1 MRPRRLIAFLLVPVA
16 LAAGI
21 SVSPLAPVPSAQ
33 AAATTLMA
41 ESFGG
46 TTVTDPG
53 WLATGTTCLTRATT
67 ASSLPVCVGRAQ
79 PSPLVTQNPG
89 YARLTDNVAAQAG
102 GLLYN
107 RPIPSSGGLEVTFD
121 QYQYNDTITLFT
133 TGDGIS
139 FFLSDGSKSLTT
151 TGGLGSGLG
160 YTQNTTLG
168 TPGVN
173 GGYLGLGLDAHGNFA
188 TSADGKGAG
197 CANPGVA
204 QSPNA
209 LVLRGPG
216 QGSTGYCYLTQS
228 NLNLLGLPLGGSIR
242 NNLGLT
248 TVPSLSSGRSIRI
261 TVSADPLPVVTVY
274 ASANAGVIATAQI
287 LQYTMTTPP
296 PPTYKLG
303 FAGVNSAG
311 RDVHMVSNVVVSS
324 LNPLSR
330 LNLTTQVDHT
340 TAQPATYKEGD
351 VVPYQ
356 FVATNTSGTT
366 ALTTLAVTSTKSTP
380 ITCPSTTINA
390 RASVVC
396 TGSHTVT
403 AAEAAASPSTLIN
416 TATATAH
423 EGATVFTSNSSGA
436 TVPLVAPSPT
446 LTLVK
451 SASLGDTNANAKADA
466 GESIAYSFLVRN
478 TGNVTVSGITITD
491 PKVTGLAPSPVSLA
505 PGGQATI
512 TAAPYVVSAA
522 DIAAGVAVANSATA
536 GGVTA
541 AGTPV
546 MTTASTTSTPINY
559 TATVSLSA
567 SAALAPGATA
577 TIGSTVN
584 YSFTVTNTG
593 TVPLTGV
600 AVTSPLVGL
609 SARTYAWP
617 GTPGTLAAGQT
628 VTATATYVLQRPE
641 VDAGVLATT
650 AAVAGT
656 PPTGPVATAS
666 ASPSLTLTAAPA
678 ITLTKTAAPTVVQS
692 AGQVVTFSF
701 VATNTG
707 NVTLTSVAISDALPG
722 VSAISYGTWPTTA
735 NTLRAGQVITA
746 TATYTVTAGD
756 VAAGTISN
764 TASVSGTPPV
774 GSPVQ
779 GPASISVGV
788 YPDPVADTVT
798 VTQGESITFNVLT
811 NDGTAAT
818 GATFTRAPV
827 GPTPR
832 LIGAAAAVPATPV
845 SGSVSCVAV
854 GINRGECTYQSV
866 LFFAGEDSF
875 DYALSKSGQTWV
887 VHVAIT
893 VVPRN
898 HAPVASD
905 DRAVA
910 TVGGS
915 AITIS
920 PLANDTDLDAS
931 DVLRISATD
940 VPPGTRGAFGCGA
953 TTCSY
958 TPAADGWTGTI
969 TIGYTVSDRTVGGAG
984 IQSSTAAIRIYVD
997 PARQA
1002 ATGFHDAATVTTAA
1016 TVGGWSASSTALSP
1030 AGTCVSG
1037 RPTTTVSWLAVAL
1050 ATQWVVQRRLAGT
1063 TPGDWTTV
1071 AILPGATT
1079 SFQDTRLGEG
1089 HAYQWRVRPDLGRW
1103 NGTFSAASAAST
1115 QSGAA
1120 NAAGC

>member
-21 SVSPLAPVPSAQ
+21 TVSPFTAVPSAQ
-33 AAATTLMA
+33 AAATTLMT

-46 TTVTDPG
+46 TSVTDPG
-53 WLATGTTCLTRATT
+53 WLATGNTCLTRATV
-67 ASSLPVCVGRAQ
+67 ASSLPVCVGRATVA
-79 PSPLVTQNPG
+79 PLSSQNPG
-89 YARLTDNVAAQAG
+89 YARLTDNVAGQNG

-107 RPIPSSGGLEVTFD
+107 RPIPSSAGLDITFD
-121 QYQYNDTITLFT
+121 QYQYNDTVTLFT

-139 FFLSDGSKSLTT
+139 FFLADGSKSLTT

-160 YTQNTTLG
+160 YTQNTSLG

-173 GGYLGLGLDAHGNFA
+173 GGYLGLGLDATGNFS
-188 TSADGKGAG
+188 TSTDGKGAG
-197 CANPGVA
+197 CANPGVS

-216 QGSTGYCYLTQS
+216 QGSNGYCYLTQS
-228 NLNLLGLPLGGSIR
+228 TLNVLGLPLGGSIR

-248 TVPSLSSGRSIRI
+248 TVPSLSSGRAIRI
-261 TVSADPLPVVTVY
+261 TVSPDPLPLVTVY
-274 ASANAGVIATAQI
+274 ASANAGVIPSAVMFSYQ
-287 LQYTMTTPP
+287 MTTPP

-303 FAGVNSAG
+303 FAGVNSTG

-324 LNPLSR
+324 FNPLGR
-330 LNLTTQVDHT
+330 LNLTTQVDNT

-356 FVATNTSGTT
+356 FVASNTGTT
-366 ALTTLAVTSTKSTP
+366 ALTTLAVTSTKSAP
-380 ITCPSTTINA
+380 ITCPSTTVA
-390 RASVVC
+390 PRASVVC

-403 AAEAAASPSTLIN
+403 AAEATASPSTLIN
-416 TATATAH
+416 TATATAN
-423 EGATVFTSNSSGA
+423 EGATVFTSNASGA
-436 TVPLVAPSPT
+436 TVALVAPAPT

-451 SASLGDTNANAKADA
+451 SASLGDTNANAKADV

-478 TGNVTVSGITITD
+478 TGNVTVSGITIAD
-491 PKVTGLAPSPVSLA
+491 PKVTGLAPSPVSIA

-512 TAAPYVVSAA
+512 TAAPYVVTAG
-522 DIAAGVAVANSATA
+522 DIAAGVPVSNSATA
-536 GGVTA
+536 SGATA
-541 AGTPV
+541 SGAPV
-546 MTTASTTSTPINY
+546 MTVASTTSTPINY
-559 TATVSLSA
+559 APTVSLSA
-567 SAALAPGATA
+567 SAALAPGASA

-584 YSFTVTNTG
+584 YSYTVTNTG

-600 AVTSPLVGL
+600 AVSSPLVGL
-609 SARTYAWP
+609 SARTYSWP

-628 VTATATYVLQRPE
+628 VTATATYVLQRAE

-656 PPTGPVATAS
+656 PPTGPVVTAS
-666 ASPSLTLTAAPA
+666 ASPSLTLAAAPV
-678 ITLTKTAAPTVVQS
+678 ITLTKSAAPTVVQS

-707 NVTLTSVAISDALPG
+707 NVTLSSVVITDSLPG

-735 NTLRAGQVITA
+735 NTLRAGQAVTA
-746 TATYTVTAGD
+746 TATYTVTSGD

-788 YPDPVADTVT
+788 YPDPVADSIT

-811 NDGTAAT
+811 NDGPAAT
-818 GATFTRAPV
+818 GATFTRASV
-827 GPTPR
+827 GPAPR
-832 LIGAAAAVPATPV
+832 LVGAASIVPATPV
-845 SGSVSCVAV
+845 NGSVTCVAV
-854 GINRGECTYQSV
+854 GGNRGQCTYQSV
-866 LFFAGEDSF
+866 EFFAGGDGF
-875 DYALSKSGQTWV
+875 DYALSKSGQTWS
-887 VHVAIT
+887 VHVSIT

-898 HAPVASD
+898 HAPAASD

-915 AITIS
+915 AISIS
-920 PLANDTDLDAS
+920 PLANDTDLDAT

-940 VPPGTRGAFGCGA
+940 VPPGTRGTFGCGA

-958 TPAADGWTGTI
+958 TPASDGWTGVI
-969 TIGYTVSDRTVGGAG
+969 TIGYTIADRPVNGAG
-984 IQSSTAAIRIYVD
+984 NLNSAAVIRIYVD
-997 PARQA
+997 PARQTA
-1002 ATGFHDAATVTTAA
+1002 RGFNDAATVSTAA
-1016 TVGGWSASSTALSP
+1016 SIGGWSGSSTALSP

-1050 ATQWVVQRRLAGT
+1050 ASQWVVQRRLAGT
-1063 TPGDWTTV
+1063 TPGDWATV

-1079 SFQDTRLGEG
+1079 SYQDTRLGEG
-1089 HAYQWRVRPDLGRW
+1089 HAYQWRVRPDLQRW
-1103 NGTFSAASAAST
+1103 NGVFSPASAAST
-1115 QSGAA
+1115 QPGAA